1 MILTLILGGLAG
13 WAARPAEPKITEIIL
28 GFVGEENLLEGPD
41 RRVMSLV
48 VCLML
53 AGVLLWIGTDHGSPF
68 LFALAAGAGYFQ
80 AEIRE
85 AILNRKA

>member
-1 MILTLILGGLAG
+1 MILTILLGALAG
-13 WAARPAEPKITEIIL
+13 WAARPAEPKITEIVL
-28 GFVGEENLLEGPD
+28 GFTGEENLPAEID

-48 VCLML
+48 VCLAL
-53 AGVLLWIGTDHGSPF
+53 AGLLLWIGTDGGSPF
-68 LFALAAGAGYFQ
+68 LFVIAAGAGYFQ